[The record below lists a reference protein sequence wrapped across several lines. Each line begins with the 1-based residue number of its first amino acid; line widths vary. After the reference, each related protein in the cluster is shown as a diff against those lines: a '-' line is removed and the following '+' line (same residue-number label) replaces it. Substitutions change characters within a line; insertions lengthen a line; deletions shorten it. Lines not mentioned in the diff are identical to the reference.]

1 MTKRQVVITGLGAV
15 TSLGNDVESTWR
27 AALAGTSGADVIR
40 QFDASSWS
48 STFACE
54 VKNFTMAEAA
64 LAPEH
69 RSYLSRF
76 SSFGMQAAYEAM
88 QDAGLADGLP
98 RENLG
103 ISVGSGIGPVT
114 PLEVLSFASP
124 AHKYLNEQ
132 HTSQTLRNHPG
143 TLAALLAARW
153 RAEGPST
160 TIHTACASSGQSVGQ
175 AFWQILRGDADI
187 MLAGGA
193 DSLSAELHLAGFC
206 LIGTLSKRNDDP
218 QAGSRPF
225 DRDRD
230 GFVAGEGAAMLV
242 LEEKTHALKRGAHIY
257 AELVGYGESLSAF
270 RITDLH
276 PEGRGVV
283 EAMEVAL
290 QQSGLG
296 YDAISYIN
304 AHGTSTELNDR
315 VEAMCIRKIFGER
328 GFKPLVSSTKSMT
341 GHLISAAGA
350 LELFFCV
357 MAIRDG
363 KVPPTINLQAT
374 DCGDGLDLV
383 ANQAR
388 TAPILAALSN
398 SVGFGGSN
406 SALVVK
412 RTSV

>member
-1 MTKRQVVITGLGAV
+1 MTKRQVVITGIGAV
-15 TSLGNDVESTWR
+15 TALGNDAESTWQ
-27 AALAGTSGADVIR
+27 AALAGKSGADKIR

-54 VKNFTMAEAA
+54 VKDFEMNDAA
-64 LAPEH
+64 LASEH
-69 RSYLSRF
+69 RPYLGRF
-76 SSFGMQAAYEAM
+76 SSFGMQAALEAM
-88 QDAGLADGLP
+88 EDAGLADGKP
-98 RENLG
+98 RERLG

-114 PLEVLSFASP
+114 PIEVLSYSSVP
-124 AHKYLNEQ
+124 HAHLNANNQ
-132 HTSQTLRNHPG
+132 VHTLRNHPG

-160 TIHTACASSGQSVGQ
+160 TIHTACASSGQSLGQ

-218 QAGSRPF
+218 KAGSRPF

-242 LEEKTHALKRGAHIY
+242 LEEKQHAIKRGARIY
-257 AELVGYGESLSAF
+257 AEFAGYGESLSAF

-276 PEGRGVV
+276 PEGRGVI
-283 EAMEVAL
+283 EAMEVAIK
-290 QQSGLG
+290 QSGLG
-296 YDAISYIN
+296 YDAINYIN

-328 GFKPLVSSTKSMT
+328 GCKPLVSSTKSMT

-350 LELFFCV
+350 LEAFFCV
-357 MAIRDG
+357 LALRDG
-363 KVPPTINLQAT
+363 KVPPTINLHAT

-383 ANQAR
+383 ANTSRAADV
-388 TAPILAALSN
+388 TAALSN

-406 SALVVK
+406 SALVVRK
-412 RTSV
+412 VS